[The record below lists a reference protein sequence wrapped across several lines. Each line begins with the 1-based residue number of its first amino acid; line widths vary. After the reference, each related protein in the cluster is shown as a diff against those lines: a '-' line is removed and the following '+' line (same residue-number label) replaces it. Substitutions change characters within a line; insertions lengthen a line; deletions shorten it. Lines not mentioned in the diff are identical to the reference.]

1 MELTQSFTVAHPR
14 AVVWAYFADVDAVAR
29 CMPGAALSEPVSGNS
44 LKGAIAV
51 KLGPISAA
59 FTGAGEF
66 ERDDAGFRGVIRGS
80 GRDDKTGSRA
90 KGEVAYVLADEDDGA
105 ATRVEVSVAFT
116 LAGPLAQFGR
126 AGIVNDLAAR
136 LTAEFASNLEA
147 RLDQAATAPAAEAA
161 TPEAAPAEP
170 APAAELDA
178 GALVLSVIWQ
188 RIKAFLARLFGRG

>member
-59 FTGAGEF
+59 FTGEGEF

-80 GRDDKTGSRA
+80 GRDNKTGSRA
-90 KGEVAYVLADEDDGA
+90 KGEVAYVLAEEDGGA

-147 RLDQAATAPAAEAA
+147 RLDSAAAAPAEGEAA
-161 TPEAAPAEP
+161 TQEAAPAP
-170 APAAELDA
+170 ELDA
-178 GALVLSVIWQ
+178 GALVFSVIWQ
-188 RIKAFLARLFGRG
+188 RIKRFFARLFGRG

>member
-29 CMPGAALSEPVSGNS
+29 CMPGAALSEPVSGNR

-59 FTGAGEF
+59 FTGEGEF

-80 GRDDKTGSRA
+80 GRDNKTGSRA
-90 KGEVAYVLADEDDGA
+90 KGEVAYVLAEEDGGA

-126 AGIVNDLAAR
+126 GGIVNDLAAR
-136 LTAEFASNLEA
+136 LTAEFANNLEA
-147 RLDQAATAPAAEAA
+147 RLDSAAAAPAGEAA
-161 TPEAAPAEP
+161 PEAAPAEP
-170 APAAELDA
+170 APAPELDA
-178 GALVLSVIWQ
+178 GALVFSVVWR
-188 RIKAFLARLFGRG
+188 RIKRFFARLFGRG